1 MIIQVKGK
9 VKFPITIDPSVW
21 IFDDRKLK
29 FSEAFSGVKVEEDD
43 DDDAK
48 KTAELFNQEVYAQK
62 KIKPPVNKSLRR
74 YDRNELLSESYVMP
88 IEPFIEH
95 TEVEID
101 AKEALLHT
109 NNGEVILSL
118 EQLTDSFLLFS
129 KDGKPLKEDGPV
141 HLYFADGSNKDEP
154 IKGITTIEIR

>member
-1 MIIQVKGK
+1 
-9 VKFPITIDPSVW
+9 
-21 IFDDRKLK
+21 
-29 FSEAFSGVKVEEDD
+29 
-43 DDDAK
+43 
-48 KTAELFNQEVYAQK
+48 ELFNQEVYAQK